1 MSKKNWIAPEGCSY
15 VIDTEAEASE
25 SERKHY
31 GGCVVAE
38 SIYHEGDMEL
48 ILAAPGQADRIA
60 ELEATLNV
68 HYKCLDRALQL
79 YLARHPDSIS
89 WPDGA
94 QSIVDMVERY
104 EELKL
109 VGRKVL
115 EELGSPADWKD
126 VTVLTHE
133 RLRELLKE

>member
-1 MSKKNWIAPEGCSY
+1 MNEIPTIEQR
-15 VIDTEAEASE
+15 VD
-25 SERKHY
+25 
-31 GGCVVAE
+31 
-38 SIYHEGDMEL
+38 EL
-48 ILAAPGQADRIA
+48 IAWAHYAAVNLAEDKDTPGDKEALLSGARKALIARAAAQGARIA

-115 EELGSPADWKD
+115 EELGSPAAYA
-126 VTVLTHE
+126 
-133 RLRELLKE
+133 LKE